1 MFYDKEIKT
10 FHSYR
15 AEVLEIVKNDF
26 KEKCGCEFAENIS
39 YDQLP
44 IKRGWHNHDR
54 LDVCDNCCEAFDV
67 IRDQLKDCQEEPY
80 DQREG
85 MYDNPSYYQ
94 SLTEK

>member
-54 LDVCDNCCEAFDV
+54 LDVCDNCF
-67 IRDQLKDCQEEPY
+67 Y
-80 DQREG
+80 
-85 MYDNPSYYQ
+85 
-94 SLTEK
+94 

>member
-26 KEKCGCEFAENIS
+26 KEKCGCDFAENIS
-39 YDQLP
+39 FDQLP

-54 LDVCDNCCEAFDV
+54 LDV
-67 IRDQLKDCQEEPY
+67 
-80 DQREG
+80 
-85 MYDNPSYYQ
+85 YDNPHYYQ
-94 SLTEK
+94 SLIEK